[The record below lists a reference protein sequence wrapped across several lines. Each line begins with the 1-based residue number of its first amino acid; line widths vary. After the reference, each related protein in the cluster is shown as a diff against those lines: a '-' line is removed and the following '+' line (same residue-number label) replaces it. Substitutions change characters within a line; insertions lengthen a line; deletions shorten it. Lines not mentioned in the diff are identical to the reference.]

1 MLNVNYEHINFKHTA
16 TFVIPSISQVKKNTV
31 ILTQWTLVFFCA
43 VYFQMSQHWRGGRQD
58 ERQIISLRLSWSWIK
73 QSTNCLRIKHLFKL
87 TTYLF
92 HKWQWRILEIKQ
104 NLKFFWICFLAMMIT
119 LSAWKKI
126 FKVWPES
133 NVKYFPFKNV
143 RFKAHYLWK
152 FDKEYFRNFN
162 NFVAEERR

>member
-1 MLNVNYEHINFKHTA
+1 MLNVNYEHINFKPTA

-104 NLKFFWICFLAMMIT
+104 NLKYFWICFLAMMIT

-126 FKVWPES
+126 FRS
-133 NVKYFPFKNV
+133 GLNQM
-143 RFKAHYLWK
+143 
-152 FDKEYFRNFN
+152 
-162 NFVAEERR
+162 